1 MNMVKISQK
10 IVPHLWLE
18 KDADKAAEFYVSVFK
33 NSRILKTSYYPKA
46 AEEVSGQK
54 KGSVMTVRFILEGQ
68 EFMVLNGGPAFKLNE
83 AVSFMVFC
91 DTQKEI
97 DYFWDKLSFVPE
109 SEQCGWL
116 KDKFGLS
123 WQIVPTILDAMITDK
138 DPQKVERVTGAF
150 LKMKKLDISALRK
163 AYEG

>member
-138 DPQKVERVTGAF
+138 DPQKVERVTAAF

>member
-1 MNMVKISQK
+1 MVKISQK
-10 IVPHLWLE
+10 IVPCIWME
-18 KDADKAAEFYVSVFK
+18 KDAEKAAEFYVLVFK

-46 AEEVSGQK
+46 SEEVSGQK
-54 KGSVMTVRFILEGQ
+54 EGSVMTVRFTLKGQ
-68 EFMVLNGGPAFKLNE
+68 EFMVLNGGPFFKLNE

-91 DTQKEI
+91 DTQEEI
-97 DYFWDKLSFVPE
+97 DYYWNNLSFVTE

-123 WQIVPTILDAMITDK
+123 WQIVPTILEAMMTDK
-138 DPQKVERVTGAF
+138 DSQKVERVTTEF
-150 LKMKKLDISALRK
+150 LKMKKLDISALKK

>member
-1 MNMVKISQK
+1 MVKISQK

-33 NSRILKTSYYPKA
+33 NSRILKTSYYPEA

-97 DYFWDKLSFVPE
+97 DYFWNKLSFVPE

-138 DPQKVERVTGAF
+138 DPQKVERVTAAF
-150 LKMKKLDISALRK
+150 LNMKKFDISALQK

>member
-1 MNMVKISQK
+1 MVKISQK

-33 NSRILKTSYYPKA
+33 NSRILKTSYYPEA

-91 DTQKEI
+91 DSQKEI

-138 DPQKVERVTGAF
+138 DPQKVERVTAAF
-150 LKMKKLDISALRK
+150 LKMKKFDISALRK

>member
-1 MNMVKISQK
+1 MVKISQK

-33 NSRILKTSYYPKA
+33 NSRILKTSYYPQA

-54 KGSVMTVRFILEGQ
+54 KGSVMTVRFKLEGQ

-91 DTQKEI
+91 DTQEEI
-97 DYFWDKLSFVPE
+97 DYFWNNLSFVPE

-138 DPQKVERVTGAF
+138 DPQKVERVTIAF
-150 LKMKKLDISALRK
+150 LKMKKFDIRELK
-163 AYEG
+163 IAYEG